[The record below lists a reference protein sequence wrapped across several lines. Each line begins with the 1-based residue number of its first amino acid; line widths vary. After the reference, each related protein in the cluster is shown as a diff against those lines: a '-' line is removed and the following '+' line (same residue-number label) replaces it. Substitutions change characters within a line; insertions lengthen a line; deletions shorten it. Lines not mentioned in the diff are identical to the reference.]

1 MTRPALAVLAIVATA
16 AACAAPPRNPHVIV
30 VGLANSPINLDPGI
44 GLDETSQRVHQLV
57 FSSLLGFSP
66 DFRPVPE
73 LATRFETTDFQTYT
87 ATIPAGIHFQDGRE
101 MTSADVAY
109 TFRRFLDPTFVS
121 GRKGAYRDL
130 AAVDVVDRYTV
141 AFRLKTRSGSF
152 PANLVNVGIVPDG
165 TGAEASRQP
174 IGSGPYRVVEFV
186 PDDHVTLAPFAGYY
200 RGAPA
205 NAGLVLKVVPD
216 ETMRGLE
223 LRKGDV
229 DVVVNDLSPD
239 LVASLAREPG
249 LRVSTGPGLD
259 YAYLGMNLRDPIL
272 RDVRV
277 RKAIGYAIDRHAIV
291 DYLQRGRA
299 RETAEMIPETSWARA
314 DDLFQFTHDPARAR
328 ALLDEAGY
336 PDPDGDGPKPR
347 LHLTLKTS
355 TSEAYRLQATVLQQ
369 QLSEV
374 GIALDIRSYE
384 FATLFADVVSGNV
397 QLYTMIFTGGSV
409 ADPDILRRVFHSS
422 QVPPVGFNRGHY
434 SNPAVDRALDAASA
448 ALTDADRRTFYIEA
462 QRLIA
467 EDAPMISL
475 WARNNVVVSRADLA
489 GVRVSPTGDFDFLR
503 GVYRTPATASTEGAL
518 PSLLAAHDA
527 AGRSFLVAGPIAAVA
542 R

>member
-1 MTRPALAVLAIVATA
+1 VRRAALAALAAVAMA
-16 AACAAPPRNPHVIV
+16 AACAAPPRDPHVIV

-57 FSSLLGFSP
+57 FSSLLGFGP

-87 ATIPAGIHFQDGRE
+87 ATIPAGVHFQNGRE

-109 TFRRFLDPTFVS
+109 TFRRFLDPAFVS

-130 AAVDVVDRYTV
+130 AAVDIVDRYTV

-152 PANLVNVGIVPDG
+152 PANLVNVGIVPEG
-165 TGAEASRQP
+165 TGPDASRHP

-239 LVASLAREPG
+239 LIQSLSHEPG

-259 YAYLGMNLRDPIL
+259 YAYLGLNLRDPIL
-272 RDVRV
+272 ADVRV

-291 DYLQRGRA
+291 EYLQRGLA

-314 DDLFQFTHDPARAR
+314 DHVFQFTHDPDRAR

-336 PDPDGDGPKPR
+336 RDPDGDGPAPR

-355 TSEAYRLQATVLQQ
+355 TSAAYRLQATVLQQ
-369 QLSEV
+369 QLGTV
-374 GIALDIRSYE
+374 GIAVDVRSYE

-422 QVPPVGFNRGHY
+422 QVPPAGFNRAHY
-434 SNPAVDRALDAASA
+434 ANPAVDRALDAASA
-448 ALTDADRRTFYIEA
+448 ALTDAERRADYIEA
-462 QRLIA
+462 QQLIA

-503 GVYRTPATASTEGAL
+503 GVYRL
-518 PSLLAAHDA
+518 PPENAVRADA
-527 AGRSFLVAGPIAAVA
+527 AGRTA
-542 R
+542 RHTLQEP